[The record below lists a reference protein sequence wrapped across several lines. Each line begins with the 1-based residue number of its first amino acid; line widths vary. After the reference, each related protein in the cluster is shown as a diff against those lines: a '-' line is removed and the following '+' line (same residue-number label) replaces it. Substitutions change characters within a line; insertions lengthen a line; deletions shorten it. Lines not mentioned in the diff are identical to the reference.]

1 MKLKRDLR
9 YVVEPSD
16 TTKVVRFH
24 DFQGKEHT
32 CQIRDYSRT
41 GLSFVMEEG
50 SLIFKIGD
58 IIKDLRFYSQDRE
71 IFKGQAHI
79 IHIQEEEE
87 EYDKLISRVGCSFS
101 DNFLDVYSIIRVD
114 KVTRLQN
121 EFMDFVQSMAIE
133 EGLDPEFVNLTSR
146 LHYVFA
152 GFQEKLT
159 KEEESIN
166 KESEELI
173 PILRETLRDLAYD
186 ALRDELSR
194 YYDHLSKVTS
204 RFADS
209 KLHYIHKEF
218 FQKRLHPFLL
228 KSKLFNRAF
237 EKPLGYAGDYEMMNI
252 IYRNDFEGDDV
263 FSQIMNKID
272 CDGSGA
278 RAVRNRRS
286 YLYDKIMKT
295 MEKGMYTGE
304 GALKIMSVACGP
316 AMEVYDVLVSLK
328 GKRLSR
334 EVEFIGIDQDR
345 NAINDASSRIN
356 PLCKGRSDF
365 KVKLL
370 EDNIK
375 RLIVG
380 KEVNNE
386 MYKGINLIYSA
397 GLFDYLSER
406 ASMRLVNRLYN
417 FLAPDG
423 LLIIGNFGSYNPQ
436 RFIMEYGAEW
446 YLFHRSEEDL
456 KALASGV
463 PEDASMEVEREPE
476 GVNLFLNIRKPG

>member
-79 IHIQEEEE
+79 IHIQDEE

-146 LHYVFA
+146 LHYVLA
-152 GFQEKLT
+152 GFQDKLT

-218 FQKRLHPFLL
+218 FQKRLSQFLL

-263 FSQIMNKID
+263 FSQVMNKID
-272 CDGSGA
+272 CEGSGA
-278 RAVRNRRS
+278 TAVRNRRS

-295 MEKGMYTGE
+295 MEEGMYTGE
-304 GALKIMSVACGP
+304 GALKVMSVACGP

-328 GKRLSR
+328 GKKLSR

-345 NAINDASSRIN
+345 NALNDASSRID
-356 PLCKGRSDF
+356 PLCKDRNDF

-417 FLAPDG
+417 FLAPG
-423 LLIIGNFGSYNPQ
+423 GFLIIGNFGSYNPQ

-463 PEDASMEVEREPE
+463 PEDASIEVEREPE
-476 GVNLFLNIRKPG
+476 GINLFLNIRKPG

>member
-71 IFKGQAHI
+71 IFKGPAHI
-79 IHIQEEEE
+79 IHIQDED
-87 EYDKLISRVGCSFS
+87 EYDKLISRLGCSFS

-146 LHYVFA
+146 LHYVLA
-152 GFQEKLT
+152 CFQEKLS
-159 KEEESIN
+159 KEEEDIN

-186 ALRDELSR
+186 ALRDELGR
-194 YYDHLSKVTS
+194 YCDRLSKVTS

-228 KSKLFNRAF
+228 KSKLFKRAF

-263 FSQIMNKID
+263 FSQVMNKID
-272 CDGSGA
+272 CEGSGA
-278 RAVRNRRS
+278 TAVRNRRS

-295 MEKGMYTGE
+295 MEEGMYTGE
-304 GALKIMSVACGP
+304 GALKVMSVACGP
-316 AMEVYDVLVSLK
+316 AMEVYDVLLSLK
-328 GKRLSR
+328 GKKLSR

-345 NAINDASSRIN
+345 NALNDASSRID
-356 PLCKGRSDF
+356 PLCKDRNDF

-380 KEVNNE
+380 KEVNSG
-386 MYKGINLIYSA
+386 MYKGISLIYSA
-397 GLFDYLSER
+397 GLFDYLSEK
-406 ASMRLVNRLYN
+406 ASMKLVNRLYK
-417 FLAPDG
+417 FLAPGG

-436 RFIMEYGAEW
+436 RFKMEYGSEW

-463 PEDASMEVEREPE
+463 PEDASIEVEREPE
-476 GVNLFLNIRKPG
+476 GINLFLNIRKPG